1 MYVKYLIVD
10 SALETWCF
18 PLNYSV
24 QIFFCF
30 FKLSLG
36 DRRTSLSCI
45 RARLLSVPWVIKV
58 PNHKLKNAR

>member
-10 SALETWCF
+10 SALENHPWCF

-30 FKLSLG
+30 FKLSLPLLYSSTFTVCSLG
-36 DRRTSLSCI
+36 DKSTK
-45 RARLLSVPWVIKV
+45 P
-58 PNHKLKNAR
+58 